1 MNIICMASKTQD
13 RRDEITE
20 LGMEDFEYH
29 RSEDKEY
36 ILKMVNQF

>member
-13 RRDEITE
+13 RRE

-29 RSEDKEY
+29 GSEDKEY
-36 ILKMVNQF
+36 IL